1 MQRDGGVC
9 WGLVV
14 LTEDRWREE
23 LDKFNATVSPTWSNG
38 GDDGGCVCGEGGAH
52 VWLRQSW
59 GEGTRVRKWPG
70 SGCVSDANRAD
81 VTAHIIWW

>member
-1 MQRDGGVC
+1 MPPFPRH
-9 WGLVV
+9 GLMVV
-14 LTEDRWREE
+14 MMGC
-23 LDKFNATVSPTWSNG
+23 V
-38 GDDGGCVCGEGGAH
+38 CVCGEGGAH